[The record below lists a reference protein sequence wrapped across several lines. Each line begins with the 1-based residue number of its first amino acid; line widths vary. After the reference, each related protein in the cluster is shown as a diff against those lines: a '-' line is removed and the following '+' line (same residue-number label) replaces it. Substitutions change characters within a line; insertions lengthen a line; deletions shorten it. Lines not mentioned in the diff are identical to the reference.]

1 MKSVTKLA
9 LAVLLVCGSPFVAV
23 AQDAAAPAAPAATTD
38 ANAMST
44 GNADTYGS
52 LISSFAAGKMADLS
66 TFTSASTVNCVMVSS
81 LKGDAATEAAALDKA
96 LTDNAAAVTTLKTS
110 VSGNADLKAKLE
122 ASNCPIDKVVAVTS
136 GADGAFTVYV
146 DDRT

>member
-1 MKSVTKLA
+1 MNSVAKIA
-9 LAVLLVCGSPFVAV
+9 IAALLVGYPLAAV
-23 AQDAAAPAAPAATTD
+23 AQDAATPAAPAATDT
-38 ANAMST
+38 NPMST

-52 LISSFAAGKMADLS
+52 LVSSFEAGKMADLS
-66 TFTSASTVNCVMVSS
+66 TLTASSTVNCIKVSA

-96 LTDNAAAVTTLKTS
+96 LTENAAAITTLKTA

-122 ASNCPIDKVVAVTS
+122 AASCPIDKVVAVTS
-136 GADGAFTVYV
+136 GADGVFTVYV

>member
-1 MKSVTKLA
+1 MNSVA
-9 LAVLLVCGSPFVAV
+9 RFAVLAVLAIASPAAAM
-23 AQDAAAPAAPAATTD
+23 AQDAATPAAPAATD
-38 ANAMST
+38 ANPMST

-66 TFTSASTVNCVMVSS
+66 TFSSTSTVNCVNVSA
-81 LKGDAATEAAALDKA
+81 LKGDASADAAALDKA
-96 LTDNAAAVTTLKTS
+96 LTDNAAAVTTLKAS
-110 VSGNADLKAKLE
+110 VSGNAELKAKLE
-122 ASNCPIDKVVAVTS
+122 AAACPVDKVVAVTS